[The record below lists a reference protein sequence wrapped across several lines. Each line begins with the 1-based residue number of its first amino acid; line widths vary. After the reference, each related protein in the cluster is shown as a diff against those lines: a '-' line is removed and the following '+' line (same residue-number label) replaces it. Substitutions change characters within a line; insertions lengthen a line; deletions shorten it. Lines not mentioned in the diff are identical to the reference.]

1 MKKYLVI
8 GLFALALPLVAS
20 AQVDPV
26 CTICKILE
34 YIQTILLALGLGIAV
49 IILILGGIRYLTS
62 GGDAEKA
69 GSAKGMIVNA
79 IIGIII
85 ILAAAFL
92 LALVQGLLLG
102 SGIDMLGNPCTGC

>member
-8 GLFALALPLVAS
+8 GLFALALPLVVS

-26 CTICKILE
+26 VAICNILE
-34 YIQTILLALGLGIAV
+34 VIQMILLAVGLGIAV
-49 IILILGGIRYLTS
+49 IILIIGGIRYLTS

-69 GSAKGMIVNA
+69 GGAKNMIINA

-85 ILAAAFL
+85 ILAAAFV
-92 LALVQGLLLG
+92 LALVQGLLVR
-102 SGIDMLGNPCTGC
+102 SGIDMLGNPCT

>member
-26 CTICKILE
+26 VAICNILE
-34 YIQTILLALGLGIAV
+34 VIQTILLAIGLGIAV
-49 IILILGGIRYLTS
+49 IVLILGGIRYLTS

-69 GSAKGMIVNA
+69 GSAKNLIINA

-92 LALVQGLLLG
+92 LALVQGLLVR
-102 SGIDMLGNPCTGC
+102 SGIDMMGNPCT